1 MAVQT
6 VTIGDYIYFYW
17 PDDGEVRVN
26 VLDEFKTRT
35 SYDDILDQVT
45 IGGQI
50 RNVTS
55 ARQCFEGC
63 AFMVESPKIPSTIVD
78 MDRCF
83 YGCKSLTK
91 PPNIPNS
98 VKRLSSCFQ
107 KCSSLANPPIISSD
121 CNVEN
126 MASCFRGCDSLSS
139 PPLIPDEV
147 WHMGFCF
154 YDCSMLMEAPIIP
167 SKVTELGLCFYN
179 CRSLSGKVEVYNNSA
194 SYWRIFE
201 GVESDIFIINKGSG
215 ELFWKTLANDFAKVH
230 YEADDNPIPVV
241 SNLSAIRV
249 SSDGSTTPEST
260 GLYAYIQARVMAY
273 ETLIPAGWTNEFK
286 DSILKDNGAVE
297 TVTWQP
303 SPITEYPADIHCWVY
318 LGDTST
324 HSVSLQIY
332 DSIKEDGI
340 EKRSSLS
347 VAQTIN
353 ISKSYAL
360 VDYYHDPNVSGNS
373 EGMSIGK
380 YAEYA
385 NLFDVD
391 MPTTFRQVAT
401 SQTWAGFI
409 QMFAGATAP
418 SGWLFCDGREVA
430 VADYPL
436 LYAVIGNTYGTPSD
450 SDHFLLPDLNN
461 RFPVGAGAA
470 YALNDKGG
478 SEYIQEHSHSF
489 TQPTVDGGGGTNNIT
504 GGSHHH
510 ATNRKKN
517 AGSGSAIYVP
527 DGGSTS
533 NGISTTDTTHT
544 HSLPHHT
551 HRVQN
556 GAVNAVKD
564 VTAGNGGNLPPYI
577 GLNFI
582 ICTGETL

>member
-1 MAVQT
+1 M
-6 VTIGDYIYFYW
+6 VTIGDYNYYYW
-17 PDDGEVRVN
+17 SDDGEVRVN
-26 VLDEFKTRT
+26 VVDRTKT

-55 ARQCFEGC
+55 AKQCFESC
-63 AFMVESPKIPSTIVD
+63 TFMVESPKIPNTIVD
-78 MDRCF
+78 MDSCF
-83 YGCKSLTK
+83 YGCRSLTK
-91 PPNIPNS
+91 PPNIPDS
-98 VKRLSSCFQ
+98 VKRLSSCFK
-107 KCSSLANPPIISSD
+107 KCSSLVNPPIISSD

-126 MASCFRGCDSLSS
+126 MASCFYGCDALSS

-147 WHMGFCF
+147 WHMGGCF
-154 YDCSMLMEAPIIP
+154 YECGMLRKAPIIP
-167 SKVTELGLCFYN
+167 NKVTELNNCFYN
-179 CRSLSGKVEVYNNSA
+179 CRSLRGKVEVYNNSA
-194 SYWRIFE
+194 AYYRIFE
-201 GVESDIFIINKGSG
+201 GTVSDIFIINKGLG
-215 ELFWKTLANDFAKVH
+215 ELFWKTLANDYANVH

-249 SSDGSTTPEST
+249 SSDGSTTQEST
-260 GLYAYIQARVMAY
+260 GLYAYIQARIMTY
-273 ETLIPAGWTNEFK
+273 ETMIPAGWTNEFK

-303 SPITEYPADIHCWVY
+303 SPITEYPADIHCWIY

-324 HSVSLQIY
+324 HSISLQIY
-332 DSIKEDGI
+332 DSVKEDGI

-360 VDYYHDPNVSGNS
+360 VDYYHGPNVSGNS

-385 NLFDVD
+385 DLFDVD
-391 MPTTFRQVAT
+391 MPTMFRQVIT
-401 SQTWAGFI
+401 SQTWAGFV

-418 SGWLFCDGREVA
+418 SGWLFCDGSEVA

-436 LYAVIGNTYGTPSD
+436 LHAVIGNTYGTPSD
-450 SDHFLLPDLNN
+450 SDHFLLPDLKN
-461 RFPVGAGAA
+461 RFPVGAGST
-470 YALNDKGG
+470 YALNSQGG

-489 TQPTVDGGGGTNNIT
+489 TQPTVDNGGGTNNIT

-510 ATNRKKN
+510 ATYRKKN

-527 DGGSTS
+527 DGGSTA
-533 NGISTTDTTHT
+533 NGISTTGTTHT
-544 HSLPHHT
+544 HSLPNHT
-551 HRVQN
+551 HRVH
-556 GAVNAVKD
+556 GGDVTAVKD
-564 VTAGNGGNLPPYI
+564 VAAGNGGNLPPYI
-577 GLNFI
+577 GINFI
-582 ICTGETL
+582 ICTGETS